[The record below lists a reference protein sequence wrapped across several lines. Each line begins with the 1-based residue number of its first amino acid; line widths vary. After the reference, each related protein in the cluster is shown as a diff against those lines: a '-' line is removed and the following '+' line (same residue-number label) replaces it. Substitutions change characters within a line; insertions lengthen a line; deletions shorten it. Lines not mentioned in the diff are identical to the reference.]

1 MSLIISYLCNK
12 SINMTFLI
20 IHFDP
25 FYGFLVGEYI
35 EKIDEYMNAT
45 LLAPINPFDLNMVN
59 ILIILYI
66 FITYFLFFK

>member
-25 FYGFLVGEYI
+25 FYGFFVGEYI

-59 ILIILYI
+59 ILIILHI